1 MAEPR
6 PAAVSTDG
14 DGVTAWLHAGMSP
27 TLCRYIGRLHVA
39 RLVTVI
45 AVFAGVI
52 FLADLIELLRRAADE
67 PVSFPMVMGMAALKV
82 PEALQETIPFA
93 TLIATLAPHWRLSR
107 ASEVIAM
114 RAAGVSPWQLLAPT
128 LAMAFAL
135 GILAA
140 LVLNPLG
147 AVLLSRFERLEA
159 LHLRGGATLLDVAGG
174 GIWLRQADGEGEA
187 VIHATG
193 IAGMVT
199 GRTLAEVTVLRF
211 DRDGRFLERID
222 ARRAQLDGGVWR
234 LGQTIVR
241 RPSAVANS
249 SGEVTL
255 ASGLTAVHLREGF
268 RAPQAVS
275 FWDLGDYAA
284 ALGAIG
290 VPIQGYTLAR
300 HRLLALPLLL
310 AATALIAA
318 AFSLR
323 GPRRGGV
330 TMIIGAGVLMGFLLY
345 SLSDIAFALALSAK
359 VPAPLAAWA
368 PAVASML
375 LGTALLLHLEDG

>member
-1 MAEPR
+1 
-6 PAAVSTDG
+6 
-14 DGVTAWLHAGMSP
+14 
-27 TLCRYIGRLHVA
+27 
-39 RLVTVI
+39 
-45 AVFAGVI
+45 
-52 FLADLIELLRRAADE
+52 
-67 PVSFPMVMGMAALKV
+67 
-82 PEALQETIPFA
+82 
-93 TLIATLAPHWRLSR
+93 
-107 ASEVIAM
+107 
-114 RAAGVSPWQLLAPT
+114 
-128 LAMAFAL
+128 
-135 GILAA
+135 
-140 LVLNPLG
+140 
-147 AVLLSRFERLEA
+147 
-159 LHLRGGATLLDVAGG
+159 
-174 GIWLRQADGEGEA
+174 
-187 VIHATG
+187 
-193 IAGMVT
+193 
-199 GRTLAEVTVLRF
+199 
-211 DRDGRFLERID
+211 
-222 ARRAQLDGGVWR
+222 

>member
-52 FLADLIELLRRAADE
+52 FLADLIELLRRAADI

-82 PEALQETIPFA
+82 PEALQETLPFA
-93 TLIATLAPHWRLSR
+93 TLIATLALHWRLSR
-107 ASEVIAM
+107 ASEVVAM
-114 RAAGVSPWQLLAPT
+114 RAAGVSPWQLLAPM

-159 LHLRGGATLLDVAGG
+159 LHLRGSATLLDVAGG

-193 IAGMVT
+193 IA
-199 GRTLAEVTVLRF
+199 
-211 DRDGRFLERID
+211 
-222 ARRAQLDGGVWR
+222 
-234 LGQTIVR
+234 
-241 RPSAVANS
+241 
-249 SGEVTL
+249 
-255 ASGLTAVHLREGF
+255 
-268 RAPQAVS
+268 
-275 FWDLGDYAA
+275 
-284 ALGAIG
+284 
-290 VPIQGYTLAR
+290 
-300 HRLLALPLLL
+300 
-310 AATALIAA
+310 A

-330 TMIIGAGVLMGFLLY
+330 AMIIGAGVLMGFLLY